1 MEHNYVVYKHTNLI
15 NGKSY
20 IGITNNLN
28 IRWAGSGSRYKSYNS
43 IFGRAID
50 KYGWD
55 GFSHEVL
62 ESGLTRSEAVELEK
76 YYIAHFRTNI
86 YRHGNA
92 FGYNMTDGGDGI
104 CGAIYSDD
112 TKKKI
117 SDALSSP
124 NCETRKRMSDASK
137 GRQTFLGCTLSDEH
151 KKKLS
156 HGRDIA
162 NAKRGKPVYCVETNS
177 VYKSS
182 EDASHHLNISASSIS
197 SVCRGVRDSVK
208 EHHFRYATE
217 CECVAAGVNLPQ
229 QVMCV
234 DTGEVF
240 HSPVDAAKY
249 INVPTS
255 YITRC
260 CVDSNRSTRGL
271 RWKYIT

>member
-1 MEHNYVVYKHTNLI
+1 MEHNYVVYKHTNLT

-20 IGITNNLN
+20 IGITNNLS
-28 IRWAGSGSRYKSYNS
+28 IRWAGSGSRYKSYNA

-76 YYIAHFRTNI
+76 YYIAHYRTNVCR
-86 YRHGNA
+86 YGNT
-92 FGYNMTDGGDGI
+92 FGYNMTDGGDGTY
-104 CGAIYSDD
+104 GTLYSDD
-112 TKKKI
+112 VKKKI

-124 NCETRKRMSDASK
+124 NSETRKRMSDASK
-137 GRQTFLGCTLSDEH
+137 GRQAFLGRTLTDEH
-151 KKKLS
+151 KKKLAQ
-156 HGRDIA
+156 GRDIS
-162 NAKRGKPVYCVETNS
+162 NSKRGKPVYCVETNS

-182 EDASHHLNISASSIS
+182 EDASRHLSISASSIS
-197 SVCRGVRDSVK
+197 SVCRGVRDLVK

-217 CECVAAGVNLPQ
+217 DECIDAGVYIPQ
-229 QVMCV
+229 QVMCI

-240 HSPVDAAKY
+240 RSAVDAAKH

-255 YITRC
+255 YIIRC
-260 CVDSNRSTRGL
+260 CADSNRSTRGL
-271 RWKYIT
+271 RWKYTT